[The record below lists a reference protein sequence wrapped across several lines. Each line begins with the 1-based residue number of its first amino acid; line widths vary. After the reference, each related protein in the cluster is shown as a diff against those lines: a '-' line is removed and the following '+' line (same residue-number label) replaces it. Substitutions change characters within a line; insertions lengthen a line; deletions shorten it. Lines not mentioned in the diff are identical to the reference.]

1 MPTYILLKNVTEDV
15 AERLKTHPQWI
26 IESDAE
32 LEKLG
37 IKILAQ
43 YAVIGPYDFVTIV
56 EAPDNRTMVQASTRL
71 SMHGNVKIT
80 TLPALPLDE
89 YVAAL
94 R

>member
-1 MPTYILLKNVTEDV
+1 MPTYILLKNVTEEG
-15 AERLKTHPQWI
+15 AERLKTHPKWI
-26 IESDAE
+26 VESDVE

-37 IKILAQ
+37 INITAQ

-56 EAPDNRTMVQASTRL
+56 EAPDNRTMVQASTKL

-80 TLPALPLDE
+80 TLPALPLEDFI
-89 YVAAL
+89 AAL